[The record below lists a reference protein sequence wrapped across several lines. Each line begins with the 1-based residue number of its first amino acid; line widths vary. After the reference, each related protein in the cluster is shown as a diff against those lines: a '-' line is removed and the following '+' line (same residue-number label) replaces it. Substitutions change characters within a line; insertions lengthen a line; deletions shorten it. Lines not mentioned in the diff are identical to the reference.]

1 MTSEHVVARV
11 EHLTWLE
18 PAASSTAE
26 QEAVWMG
33 EEERRE
39 VEVGRRGRR
48 RRRREAGLAVHAWLL
63 APVPLT
69 RQLN

>member
-1 MTSEHVVARV
+1 MRSEHVVARV

-18 PAASSTAE
+18 PAASGTAE

-33 EEERRE
+33 EEK
-39 VEVGRRGRR
+39 GGGGRR
-48 RRRREAGLAVHAWLL
+48 RWGREAGLAVHAWLPAL
-63 APVPLT
+63 VPLT

>member
-1 MTSEHVVARV
+1 MSGGAGVTARRRAAVSSEHVVARV

-18 PAASSTAE
+18 PAASGAAE

-33 EEERRE
+33 EEEE
-39 VEVGRRGRR
+39 G
-48 RRRREAGLAVHAWLL
+48 AGLAVHAWLL

>member
-18 PAASSTAE
+18 PAASGTAE

-33 EEERRE
+33 EEGRRE
-39 VEVGRRGRR
+39 VEVGRRG
-48 RRRREAGLAVHAWLL
+48 RRREAGLAVHAWLL

>member
-1 MTSEHVVARV
+1 MRSEHVVARV

-18 PAASSTAE
+18 PAASGTAE

-33 EEERRE
+33 EEGGGSEGGRE
-39 VEVGRRGRR
+39 VEGEEG
-48 RRRREAGLAVHAWLL
+48 EGGLAVHAWLL

>member
-1 MTSEHVVARV
+1 MRREHVVARV

-18 PAASSTAE
+18 PAASGTAE

-33 EEERRE
+33 EEEGEGGGEGVEEAGRE
-39 VEVGRRGRR
+39 G
-48 RRRREAGLAVHAWLL
+48 GLAVHAWLL